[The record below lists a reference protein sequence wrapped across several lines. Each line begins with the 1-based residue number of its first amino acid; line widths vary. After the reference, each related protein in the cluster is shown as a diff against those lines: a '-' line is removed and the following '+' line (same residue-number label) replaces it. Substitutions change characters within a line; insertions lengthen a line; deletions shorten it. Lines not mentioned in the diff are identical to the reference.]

1 MDEGGRE
8 ELEERNELEE
18 AGGKGGI
25 INNKKCLK
33 KEKIFMWIYR
43 TLNRVSTSFL
53 AWPLPCYLLA
63 LANIREK
70 LRLLASWIKIL
81 GMVYVTA

>member
-25 INNKKCLK
+25 INNKKYLK

-81 GMVYVTA
+81 GVVYVTA